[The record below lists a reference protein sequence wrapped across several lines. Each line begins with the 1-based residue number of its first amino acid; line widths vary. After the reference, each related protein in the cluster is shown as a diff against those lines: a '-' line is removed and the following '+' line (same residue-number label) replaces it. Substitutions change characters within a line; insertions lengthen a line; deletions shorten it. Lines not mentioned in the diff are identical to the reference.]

1 MEFHLSTEDQREDLV
16 GRNLLGGEFVWAAKS
31 KGEALALK
39 DALDAAGEAEE
50 EEGEEENQVWIF
62 HFFALLLF

>member
-16 GRNLLGGEFVWAAKS
+16 GRNLLGGEFVWPAKS